1 MQLQPAHTDVPL
13 LCQEVSAAHTT
24 ALGGFRPAVPMP
36 QPEGRRRFASNRVAA
51 VPGGSALGGGDSDA
65 DAAVDEQQL
74 RALFREAREYQE
86 NAALR
91 AQAARLHAQ
100 LAQFR
105 CAAALQAPPRS
116 C

>member
-1 MQLQPAHTDVPL
+1 VPL

-36 QPEGRRRFASNRVAA
+36 KPEGRRRFASNRVAA
-51 VPGGSALGGGDSDA
+51 VPGSSALGGDSDA
-65 DAAVDEQQL
+65 DAAVDERQL

-91 AQAARLHAQ
+91 AQAAQLHAQ

-105 CAAALQAPPRS
+105 CAAGARLLPALPHS
-116 C
+116 S